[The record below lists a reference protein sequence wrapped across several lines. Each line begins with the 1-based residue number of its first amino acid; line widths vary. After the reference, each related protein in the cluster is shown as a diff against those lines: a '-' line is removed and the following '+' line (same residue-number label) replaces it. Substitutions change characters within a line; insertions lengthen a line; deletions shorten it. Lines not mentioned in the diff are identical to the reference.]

1 MCGCL
6 KINLRS
12 KPGNDSTPSNAA
24 HIGIILN
31 NRLDQERSVI
41 QQYVQLDAVLGL
53 PGNHA
58 RREEIRTQIV
68 SHIAQRYGVVK
79 TPRGRALFRCTLRR
93 NVQLPFGIWRGPAS
107 LAAPFR
113 PTR

>member
-6 KINLRS
+6 KIYLRS
-12 KPGNDSTPSNAA
+12 KPGNDSMPSNAA

-58 RREEIRTQIV
+58 RWEEMELR
-68 SHIAQRYGVVK
+68 
-79 TPRGRALFRCTLRR
+79 LFLT
-93 NVQLPFGIWRGPAS
+93 
-107 LAAPFR
+107 
-113 PTR
+113 